1 MLLPRAKL
9 ATRISAWEEQLVMEA
24 LITQPGEGNISHAPA
39 ATAGGVGGSLAWILR
54 TTSSLEEAAAAKCC
68 KGNAG
73 S

>member
-1 MLLPRAKL
+1 
-9 ATRISAWEEQLVMEA
+9 MEA
-24 LITQPGEGNISHAPA
+24 LITQPGEGNISQASA